1 MSKSGGRQ
9 VAAKTNARDIFNH
22 ACRFLGADQLL
33 RKVGAPGSGWELTV
47 APPTMV
53 LSAFAAELF
62 LKCLLVL
69 ETGAAQPTHRLD
81 VLFKRV
87 SHKRQRKIQELWEA
101 DCRPKLMPLCR
112 ALNLPS
118 DLSNALVKCGSAF
131 ENLRYYYEQPDKVA
145 YYIGDFAW
153 ILMRVIVEIEPEWI
167 PEEPPPLPWER

>member
-1 MSKSGGRQ
+1 
-9 VAAKTNARDIFNH
+9 
-22 ACRFLGADQLL
+22 
-33 RKVGAPGSGWELTV
+33 
-47 APPTMV
+47 MV

-167 PEEPPPLPWER
+167 PEEPSPVALGTLMPRRCPPPWSIDTGGYLEVRRLPGHKAASRRHLAT